1 MKQAEVVDL
10 IVEDGKSTRRRD
22 EDRRHLP
29 RGSCDTCDRNFSKR
43 KDLYRWISYDSGPNG
58 MAPSMELSDS
68 LKKYGIF
75 LRRFKTGTPARVDG
89 KTLDYDEMT
98 VQHGD
103 DRIVPFSFMNELLD
117 ENRADCWLSY
127 TNEETHEIIRN
138 NFHRSALFTGEIE
151 GVVPRLLPFYR
162 GRRSTVSPT
171 RRDISFSWNRRDWEP
186 TKCISRACHPAFLR
200 MCRRR
205 FIMTIPGLE
214 AL

>member
-1 MKQAEVVDL
+1 
-10 IVEDGKSTRRRD
+10 
-22 EDRRHLP
+22 
-29 RGSCDTCDRNFSKR
+29 
-43 KDLYRWISYDSGPNG
+43 

-127 TNEETHEIIRN
+127 TNEETHEIIGKIFTVPRSSPEKLRESIAVLS
-138 NFHRSALFTGEIE
+138 FHRDKN
-151 GVVPRLLPFYR
+151 RPFC
-162 GRRSTVSPT
+162 G
-171 RRDISFSWNRRDWEP
+171 
-186 TKCISRACHPAFLR
+186 
-200 MCRRR
+200 
-205 FIMTIPGLE
+205 
-214 AL
+214 